1 MKAYEIGDLVSV
13 DLDSMCLPPFGTLGL
28 VIDAKENPEYM
39 EQPYYTIKFNDTECY
54 LVRHNDLVKV

>member
-28 VIDAKENPEYM
+28 VVNAVEYSDCPE
-39 EQPYYTIKFNDTECY
+39 ETYYTIRFKDQECSF
-54 LVRHNDLVKV
+54 VRHYDLVKV